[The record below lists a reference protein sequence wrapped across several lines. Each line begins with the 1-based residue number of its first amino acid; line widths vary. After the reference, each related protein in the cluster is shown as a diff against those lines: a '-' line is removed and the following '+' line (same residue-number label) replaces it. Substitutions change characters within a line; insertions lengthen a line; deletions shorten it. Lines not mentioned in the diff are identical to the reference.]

1 MPELNMA
8 ESAALSQ
15 KYFADPLSYAPFDLV
30 DGRFIHDCIE
40 PKDPKGVQFGQH
52 VVVIQGPGGMA
63 GEGLARAIALTADEG
78 KLVTLEE
85 GMEETVTRRPDDL
98 FRVHEVCTFVGKMLV
113 VQAEMANPSERTLE
127 AMRHMAVGVGHESAM
142 GPLSRVTD
150 ASKEQL
156 EYIQSQGSM
165 EHVTDQANNL
175 HPEHDNVWTP
185 DGQGGA
191 YVYVTNFHSEL
202 GQNRNTKPANPDE
215 RLMVRGYHDS
225 VAASVERL
233 KKAAMPGR
241 TRQLNLTANLLMRAA
256 TQTVIAS
263 VQSGTVFLEARPADT
278 PAGIEIVE
286 QIAVGVS

>member
-15 KYFADPLSYAPFDLV
+15 EYFANPLSYAPFDLV
-30 DGRFIHDCIE
+30 GGRFIHDCIE
-40 PKDPKGVQFGQH
+40 PKDPKGIQFGQH

-78 KLVTLEE
+78 ELVTPEE
-85 GMEETVTRRPDDL
+85 GMEEAVTRRPDDL

-113 VQAEMANPSERTLE
+113 VQTEMADPSARTLE
-127 AMRHMAVGVGHESAM
+127 AMRRMAAGVGHESAM
-142 GPLSRVTD
+142 RPLNRVTD

-156 EYIQSQGSM
+156 EYMQSRGSM
-165 EHVTDQANNL
+165 EHVTEHADNL
-175 HPEHDNVWTP
+175 HPEHDNVWMP

-191 YVYVTNFHSEL
+191 YVYVTNFHPER
-202 GQNRNTKPANPDE
+202 GQNRNTKPADPDK
-215 RLMVRGYHDS
+215 RLLVRGYHDS
-225 VAASVERL
+225 VAASVKRL
-233 KKAAMPGR
+233 NKAAMSGR

-263 VQSGTVFLEARPADT
+263 SQPGMVFLEARPADT

-286 QIAVGVS
+286 QTAVGIS